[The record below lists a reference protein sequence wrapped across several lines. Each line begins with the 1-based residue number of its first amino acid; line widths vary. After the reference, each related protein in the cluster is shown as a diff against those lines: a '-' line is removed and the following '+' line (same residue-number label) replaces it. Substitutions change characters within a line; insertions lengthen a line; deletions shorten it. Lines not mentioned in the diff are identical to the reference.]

1 MSISALFVDD
11 TILLIIDNDRSALKH
26 KLKNGIK
33 ELDAWFH
40 YNNFIINVGKTI
52 TISFHTTQNR
62 LLVRPQ
68 ISLKNM
74 VITCKT

>member
-1 MSISALFVDD
+1 
-11 TILLIIDNDRSALKH
+11 LIIDKGGSALKH

-33 ELDAWFH
+33 ELDDWFH
-40 YNNFIINVGKTI
+40 YSNLIINVEKTI
-52 TISFHTTQNR
+52 AVSFHTTQNR

-74 VITCKT
+74 AITCK